1 MYLRDST
8 KIINLKSIPGENVIS
23 ENYDYSRRPSG
34 CMRSGRHFNMFI
46 MMLVIFILLFMIS
59 AVAYKILF

>member
-34 CMRSGRHFNMFI
+34 RMRSGRHINMFI